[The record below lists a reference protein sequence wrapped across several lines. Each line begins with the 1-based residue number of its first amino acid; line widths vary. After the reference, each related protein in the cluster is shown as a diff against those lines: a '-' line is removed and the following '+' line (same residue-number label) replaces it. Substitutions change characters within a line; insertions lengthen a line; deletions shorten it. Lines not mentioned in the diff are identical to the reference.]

1 MLTISVDVLVRNVMD
16 DFTGDVD
23 ERDVV
28 GLSDVKMASQA
39 QSVSLLIQMYKQ

>member
-1 MLTISVDVLVRNVMD
+1 MD

-28 GLSDVKMASQA
+28 RLSDVKMASQA
-39 QSVSLLIQMYKQ
+39 QSVGLLIQMYKQ